1 MKHPRKLYLL
11 VAALMLLPGLLAA
24 CGENTATTAPA
35 TTSVA
40 TTTGAA
46 TTSAT
51 TAATTTQSATT
62 TAAAVTTTSSAA
74 TTNAAT
80 AAPTT
85 QAGAARSGGTFRWR
99 QASEPKTLDPDFLTD
114 QTSIEIAQNIFE
126 GLLELDPKL
135 QPKPALAS
143 AMPTVSDDGKTYTF
157 KLKPGLKFSN
167 GDPLTAKDFVYGWNR
182 VAQLGDLAQYAS
194 VMYEIEGFEAV
205 STEKDDAKRHAAI
218 VPGIKAVDD
227 NTIEIKLNGPS
238 FYFLTE
244 ATLWTFYPVNQKLVE
259 SKGDKFE
266 EKNTWST
273 EAANLA
279 GVSTGPF
286 MLKEWKHDVAIRLE
300 LNPNYSGP
308 KPDIDAVTVDFI
320 KEDATARL
328 KFDNGELDEVLVP
341 VSDIQKLKKD
351 PKYQN
356 QYHEYA
362 NLRTTWLQFNFS
374 KTDNPLSTNS
384 KLRQAFAYAMDRQ
397 LITDGALNGSGVPTT
412 VLIPEG
418 LVGYKKLDS
427 YPYNK
432 DKAVQMLKEAGY
444 DSPDKVKQLE
454 DLINNYG
461 GGKSG
466 GYAFNADTDQ
476 WKAVAENVQQQLKTT
491 LGLNIKLNP
500 IATFKEFLARRDDNK
515 EFIFMRGSWGADY
528 PDPQNFYELNFAS
541 YSGNNKSNY
550 KSPAFD
556 ELVKKGNVATTPAQ
570 RAEFYQQAEKVMQDD
585 VAYIPLFNGIQVR
598 LQKPSIQNFGW
609 TAQIILPFK
618 YAVIKK

>member
-1 MKHPRKLYLL
+1 MKHPRKLYLF
-11 VAALMLLPGLLAA
+11 VAVLLLLPGLVAA
-24 CGENTATTAPA
+24 CGDNTATTTPA
-35 TTSVA
+35 TTSA
-40 TTTGAA
+40 TTTSVA

-51 TAATTTQSATT
+51 TAATTQNATTSATT
-62 TAAAVTTTSSAA
+62 TSVATTTTSA
-74 TTNAAT
+74 TTAA
-80 AAPTT
+80 TT
-85 QAGAARSGGTFRWR
+85 QAGAARSAGTFRWR
-99 QASEPKTLDPDFLTD
+99 QASEPKTLDPGFLTD

-135 QPKPALAS
+135 QVKPALAS
-143 AMPTVSDDGKTYTF
+143 AMPTVSEDGKTYTF

-167 GDPLTAKDFVYGWNR
+167 GDSLTAKDFVYGWNR
-182 VAQLGDLAQYAS
+182 VAQLGDLAEYGS
-194 VMYEIEGFEAV
+194 IMYEIEGFEAV
-205 STEKDDAKRHAAI
+205 STEKDEAKRKAAT
-218 VPGIKAVDD
+218 VSGIKAVDD
-227 NTIEIKLNGPS
+227 NTITIKLNAPS

-244 ATLWTFYPVNQKLVE
+244 ATLWVFFPVNQKLVE
-259 SKGDKFE
+259 SKGDKFD
-266 EKNTWST
+266 EKNPWST

-279 GVSTGPF
+279 GVGTGAF
-286 MLKEWKHDVAIRLE
+286 ILKEWKHDVSMRLE
-300 LNPNYSGP
+300 VNPNYSGP

-320 KEDATARL
+320 KDDSTARL
-328 KFDNGELDEVLVP
+328 KYDNGELDEVLVP

-374 KTDNPLSTNS
+374 KNDNPLSTNP

-412 VLIPEG
+412 VLLPEG
-418 LVGYKKLDS
+418 LVGYKTLDS

-432 DKAVQMLKEAGY
+432 DKAQQMLKEAGY
-444 DSPDKVKQLE
+444 DTPEKVKQLE
-454 DLINNYG
+454 DQINNYG

-476 WKAVAENVQQQLKTT
+476 WKAVAESVQQQLKNN

-500 IATFKEFLARRDDNK
+500 ISTFKEFLARRDDNK

-528 PDPQNFYELNFAS
+528 PDPQNFYEQCFAS

-550 KSPAFD
+550 KSPVFD
-556 ELVKKGNVATTPAQ
+556 ELVKKGNVASTPAQ
-570 RAEFYQQAEKVMQDD
+570 RAEYYQQAEKVMQDD
-585 VAYIPLFNGIQVR
+585 AAYVPLFNGIQVR
-598 LQKPSIQNFGW
+598 LQKPYIQNFGW
-609 TAQIILPFK
+609 TAQSILPFK
-618 YAVIKK
+618 YVVIKK